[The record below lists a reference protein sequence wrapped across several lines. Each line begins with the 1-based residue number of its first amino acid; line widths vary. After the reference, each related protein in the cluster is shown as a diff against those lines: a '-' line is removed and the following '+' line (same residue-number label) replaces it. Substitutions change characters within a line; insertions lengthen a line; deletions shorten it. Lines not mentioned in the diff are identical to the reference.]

1 MCQVRV
7 LFGQMQAISKGSE
20 VAQCL
25 NKCHT
30 TIMFIRI
37 NLAQACAPNSKLL
50 QEPLVVF
57 IASTITVNNHLL
69 RQAWNVWTK
78 HRVQPNHWTFV
89 HL

>member
-1 MCQVRV
+1 M
-7 LFGQMQAISKGSE
+7 
-20 VAQCL
+20 AQSL
-25 NKCHT
+25 NKRHT
-30 TIMFIRI
+30 TIMFSRI
-37 NLAQACAPNSKLL
+37 NLTQACTPNSKLL

-69 RQAWNVWTK
+69 RQAWNIRAK